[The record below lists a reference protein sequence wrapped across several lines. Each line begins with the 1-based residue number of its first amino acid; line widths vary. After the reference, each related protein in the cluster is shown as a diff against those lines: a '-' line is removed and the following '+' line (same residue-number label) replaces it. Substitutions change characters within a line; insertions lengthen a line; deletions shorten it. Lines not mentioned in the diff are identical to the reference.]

1 MTVSFMQ
8 PILQIRDLTKRFGG
22 LTALSEVSF
31 DVHGGEI
38 LGVIGPNGAGKTTL
52 FDVITGRYRPTGGRV
67 FYQGEDITGLKPH
80 ELVQKGISRSFQLE
94 VLFSNLSVL
103 QNLILSRH
111 LHTEIGFLGS
121 FFHTPGHR
129 EREKSTEMKALEL
142 LKFVELDGQKDKTAN
157 SLSHGYQRSLG
168 IAVALGTEPKLLLLD
183 EPLSALSPERVE
195 VVLDLIHTIRDK
207 GVTVVVIEH
216 NMGALFRI
224 CDRVVVLS
232 VGEKIA
238 EGLPEEIKE
247 NQKVIKAY
255 LGGAV
260 VVGGRE

>member
-1 MTVSFMQ
+1 MIASHLE
-8 PILQIRDLTKRFGG
+8 PILQIRDITKRFGG

-31 DVHGGEI
+31 DVYQGEI

-67 FYQGEDITGLKPH
+67 FYKGEDITGLKPH

-94 VLFSNLSVL
+94 VLFSNLTVL
-103 QNLILSRH
+103 QHLILSRH
-111 LHTEIGFLGS
+111 LHTEVGFLGS

-129 EREKSTEMKALEL
+129 EREKSTETKALEL
-142 LKFVELDGQKDKTAN
+142 LKFVGLDGQKDKTAN

-168 IAVALGTEPKLLLLD
+168 IAVALGPDPNLLLLD
-183 EPLSALSPERVE
+183 EPLSALSPERVA
-195 VVLDLIHTIRDK
+195 VVLDLIRTIRDE
-207 GVTVVVIEH
+207 GITVVVIEH
-216 NMGALFRI
+216 NMGALFRV

-238 EGLPEEIKE
+238 EGVPEEIKE
-247 NQKVIKAY
+247 NQTVIKAY

-260 VVGGRE
+260 VV

>member
-1 MTVSFMQ
+1 V
-8 PILQIRDLTKRFGG
+8 G
-22 LTALSEVSF
+22 
-31 DVHGGEI
+31 
-38 LGVIGPNGAGKTTL
+38 
-52 FDVITGRYRPTGGRV
+52 
-67 FYQGEDITGLKPH
+67 
-80 ELVQKGISRSFQLE
+80 
-94 VLFSNLSVL
+94 
-103 QNLILSRH
+103 
-111 LHTEIGFLGS
+111 
-121 FFHTPGHR
+121 
-129 EREKSTEMKALEL
+129 
-142 LKFVELDGQKDKTAN
+142 LDGQRDKTA
-157 SLSHGYQRSLG
+157 SELSHGYQRSLG
-168 IAVALGTEPKLLLLD
+168 IAVALGTEPRLLLLD

-195 VVLDLIHTIRDK
+195 VVLELIRTIRDK

>member
-1 MTVSFMQ
+1 M
-8 PILQIRDLTKRFGG
+8 LHIRDLTKRFGG

-31 DVHGGEI
+31 EVHEGEI

-52 FDVITGRYRPTGGRV
+52 FDVITGRYRPTGGSV
-67 FYQGEDITGLKPH
+67 FYQGEDITGLRPH
-80 ELVQKGISRSFQLE
+80 ELVQRGISRSFQLE
-94 VLFSNLSVL
+94 VLFSNLTVL
-103 QNLILSRH
+103 QHLVMSRH
-111 LHTEIGFLGS
+111 LHTEVGFLGS
-121 FFHTPGHR
+121 FFHTSSHR
-129 EREKSTEMKALEL
+129 ERQKSTETKALEL
-142 LKFVELDGQKDKTAN
+142 LTFVGLDGQRDKTA
-157 SLSHGYQRSLG
+157 SELSHGYQRSLG
-168 IAVALGTEPKLLLLD
+168 IAVALGTEPRLLLLD

-195 VVLDLIHTIRDK
+195 VVLELIRTIRDK

-238 EGLPEEIKE
+238 EGVPEEIKE